1 MRPYLLATVMKINS
15 LLFVLVV
22 AATAS
27 CTHHELAELTPLMS
41 AASAGNAAR
50 VRELIA
56 AGADVNEPRGLRIA
70 PGGRIE
76 GDNPPHGETAL
87 MFAVDAGDVDTIRA
101 LLDAGARIDVHGGF
115 EGNVW
120 RRFSHRLG
128 SPNAVEILRLLLSR
142 SARIPQDEA
151 ALILPYAMSGAN
163 EAVVSMVLE
172 YVEDPMIAYCYTTL
186 PLDDVH
192 FASMMKFLEKR
203 IGVPK
208 GKALDCMQRVDTPLK
223 LEYFLAHGADP
234 NQLETFRPLS
244 GIVFEVVKGFGLTDD
259 RREMIKILLR
269 YGANPAL
276 RDRTENGSPID
287 MASKAG
293 NTELLNLL
301 TQGTAH

>member
-1 MRPYLLATVMKINS
+1 MANVMKINS

-27 CTHHELAELTPLMS
+27 CTHHEPAELTPLMS
-41 AASAGNAAR
+41 AASAGSAAR

-87 MFAVDAGDVDTIRA
+87 MSAVDAGDVDTIRA

-115 EGNVW
+115 EGTVW
-120 RRFSHRLG
+120 TRFSRRLG
-128 SPNAVEILRLLLSR
+128 SPRAVEILRLLLSR
-142 SARIPQDEA
+142 SPRIPQNEA
-151 ALILPYAMSGAN
+151 TLILHEAMSGAN
-163 EAVVSMVLE
+163 EAVVSIALD
-172 YVEDPMIAYCYTTL
+172 YVEGPMIAYCFTTL
-186 PLDDVH
+186 PLDGEH
-192 FASMMKFLEKR
+192 FVSMMMLLEKR

-208 GKALDCMQRVDTPLK
+208 GKALECTQQPDTPLK

-234 NQLETFRPLS
+234 NRLDTFRPLS
-244 GIVFEVVKGFGLTDD
+244 GLVFDVVKGYGLTDD

-269 YGANPAL
+269 YGANPGL

-287 MASKAG
+287 MARKAE
-293 NTELLNLL
+293 NTDLLNLL
-301 TQGTAH
+301 TQGITHR